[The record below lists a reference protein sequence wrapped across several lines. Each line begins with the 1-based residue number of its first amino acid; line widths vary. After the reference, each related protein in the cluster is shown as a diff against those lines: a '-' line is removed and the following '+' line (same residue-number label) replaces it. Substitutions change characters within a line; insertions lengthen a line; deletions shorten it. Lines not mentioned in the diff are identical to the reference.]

1 MRPLRPVG
9 IVGYGAYVP
18 IYRIKAS
25 EIGRLWGHDGCAL
38 PIVEK
43 AVAGPDEDMTTIA
56 FEAAR
61 YALMRARINPR
72 EIGAVFIGSESKPYA
87 VKPSG
92 TIVAEALGIGSHL
105 LAADYEF
112 ACKAGTEAFQ
122 TCIGLV
128 SSGMTKYAMAIG
140 ADTAQGRPA
149 DDLEYTA
156 ASGGAAF
163 VFGLKSDETVA
174 YVEGSCSYATD
185 TADFWRRAGQPYP
198 RHFGRFTGKP
208 AYFRHV
214 VTAARKLMEELGLGP
229 EDFDWAVFHQP
240 NTKFPIKAAKMLGI
254 DRKKLEP
261 GLLVPYVGNTYSG
274 SSPLGLAATLDVA
287 EPGDRILMVS
297 YGSGAGS
304 DAFSFVVQDAIEEKR
319 PLAPPVRVFIERK
332 KYLDYASY
340 ARFRGKLLK

>member
-1 MRPLRPVG
+1 MKPIRPVG
-9 IVGYGAYVP
+9 IIGYGGYVP
-18 IYRIKAS
+18 AYRIRAS
-25 EIGRLWGHDGCAL
+25 EIGRMWGNDGCAL
-38 PIVEK
+38 PIVGN
-43 AVAGPDEDMTTIA
+43 AVAGPAEDMTTIA
-56 FEAAR
+56 YEAAR
-61 YALMRARINPR
+61 YALLRARIDPH

-92 TIVAEALGIGSHL
+92 TIVAEALGIGSQL

-128 SSGMTKYAMAIG
+128 GSGMARYAMAIG
-140 ADTAQGRPA
+140 ADTAQGKPA
-149 DDLEYTA
+149 DELEYTA

-163 VFGLKSDETVA
+163 IFGLKSSETVA
-174 YVEGSCSYATD
+174 YVEGSCSYTTD

-198 RHFGRFTGKP
+198 AHFGRFTGKP

-214 VTAARKLMEELGLGP
+214 ITAAKMLMEELGLGP

-254 DRKKLEP
+254 PREKLEP
-261 GLLVPYVGNTYSG
+261 GLLVPYIGNTYSG

-287 EPGDRILMVS
+287 KPGDRILMVS

-304 DAFSFVVQDAIEEKR
+304 DAFSFVVQEAIEEKR
-319 PLAPPVRVFIERK
+319 PLAPPIKAFLIRK
-332 KYLDYASY
+332 KYVDYASY